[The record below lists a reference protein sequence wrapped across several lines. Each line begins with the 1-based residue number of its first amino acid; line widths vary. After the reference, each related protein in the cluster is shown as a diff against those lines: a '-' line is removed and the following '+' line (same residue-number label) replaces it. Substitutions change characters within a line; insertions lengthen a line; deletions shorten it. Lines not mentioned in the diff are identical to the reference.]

1 MDHTSSNVENGSNE
15 RFDVML
21 VAAQDAE
28 GQCRHHDNQAAN
40 DDWWRLAYSAYMHDN
55 KQLPSKLQG
64 GPKLAPFLYACVATH
79 LRCGGIFSNS
89 IITNFLVIV
98 TVK

>member
-1 MDHTSSNVENGSNE
+1 MMSMIKVLMVMEQRGWIIPRIMDHTSSNVENGSNE

-40 DDWWRLAYSAYMHDN
+40 DDW
-55 KQLPSKLQG
+55 
-64 GPKLAPFLYACVATH
+64 
-79 LRCGGIFSNS
+79 
-89 IITNFLVIV
+89 
-98 TVK
+98 